1 MTKCPKCGNEVEK
14 DSKFCDKCGSKIENT
29 QKAENNKNKIIIGLV
44 IIIGIL
50 VAAFILTNVPLFDEE
65 ITFDG
70 VKMTAPAGS
79 TYITKEDGREFY
91 DSDGR
96 SIFVINNK
104 GLTTE
109 DFDITYSALSSGEI
123 SGSEFLSMMQ
133 QDMGNLTFK
142 SYNLET
148 TQGFN
153 TITVHAEGVIKDNY
167 ANVIVKLIRTPN
179 KVYAVTYIENDENSM
194 KIYNSMQFS

>member
-1 MTKCPKCGNEVEK
+1 
-14 DSKFCDKCGSKIENT
+14 
-29 QKAENNKNKIIIGLV
+29 
-44 IIIGIL
+44 
-50 VAAFILTNVPLFDEE
+50 
-65 ITFDG
+65 
-70 VKMTAPAGS
+70 
-79 TYITKEDGREFY
+79 
-91 DSDGR
+91 
-96 SIFVINNK
+96 
-104 GLTTE
+104 
-109 DFDITYSALSSGEI
+109 
-123 SGSEFLSMMQ
+123 
-133 QDMGNLTFK
+133 MGNLTFK